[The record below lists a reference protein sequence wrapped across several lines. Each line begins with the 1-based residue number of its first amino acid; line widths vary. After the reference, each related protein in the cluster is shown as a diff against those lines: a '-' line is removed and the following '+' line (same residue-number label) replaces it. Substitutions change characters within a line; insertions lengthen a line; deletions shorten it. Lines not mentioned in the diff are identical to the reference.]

1 MKKFLFFI
9 VSIVL
14 VLAVLYLFFRQ
25 KEPKNTATENTGDL
39 SKKRIQAVLD
49 KAGGYTNYY
58 ITNKNKFGSALEKDA
73 SGNILSLFEPQNKEY
88 IQKLEKR
95 AIEFNRTLEQELGID
110 SIWQQNRTGLKT
122 QFGDLTQEEF
132 NLARRIVIEN
142 KYPNWKA

>member
-14 VLAVLYLFFRQ
+14 VLAALYFFFRK

-49 KAGGYTNYY
+49 KAGGYANYY
-58 ITNKNKFGSALEKDA
+58 KTNQNKFGE
-73 SGNILSLFEPQNKEY
+73 NFEPQNKPYVE
-88 IQKLEKR
+88 KLKAR
-95 AIEFNRTLEQELGID
+95 AIEFKRTFEQELGLD
-110 SIWQQNRTGLKT
+110 SIWEQNRTGLKT
-122 QFGDLTQEEF
+122 QFGDVSQEEF

>member
-14 VLAVLYLFFRQ
+14 VLAVLYLFFSK

-58 ITNKNKFGSALEKDA
+58 KTNQNKFGE
-73 SGNILSLFEPQNKEY
+73 NFEPQNKPYVE
-88 IQKLEKR
+88 KLKTR
-95 AIEFNRTLEQELGID
+95 AIEFNRTFEQELGLD
-110 SIWQQNRTGLKT
+110 SIWYQNRTGLKT
-122 QFGDLTQEEF
+122 QFGDVSQEEF

>member
-9 VSIVL
+9 VSIGL
-14 VLAVLYLFFRQ
+14 VLAVLYLFFRK

-58 ITNKNKFGSALEKDA
+58 KTNQNKFGE
-73 SGNILSLFEPQNKEY
+73 NFEPQNKPYVERL
-88 IQKLEKR
+88 KAR
-95 AIEFNRTLEQELGID
+95 AIEFNRTFEQELGID
-110 SIWQQNRTGLKT
+110 SIWEQNRTGLKT
-122 QFGDLTQEEF
+122 QFGEVTQEEF

>member
-9 VSIVL
+9 VSIGL
-14 VLAVLYLFFRQ
+14 VLAVLYLFFSK

-58 ITNKNKFGSALEKDA
+58 KTNQNKFGE
-73 SGNILSLFEPQNKEY
+73 NFEPQNKPYVE
-88 IQKLEKR
+88 KLKTR
-95 AIEFNRTLEQELGID
+95 AIEFNRTFEQELGLD

-122 QFGDLTQEEF
+122 QFGDVTQEEF